1 MAPKK
6 RPSSSRKKKEAKPP
20 GVDPTGDTATV
31 NGGSA
36 GEDRKAEAQT
46 HKATGNTAFATGKY
60 QEAIAAF
67 TKAIECDGTDHV
79 FFSNRSASYASLE
92 QYKEAIADA
101 EKCIELNPSWGKGY
115 TRLGLAKF
123 KSGDLLGAKEAYRA
137 GMKVDKGSQPLAD
150 GLAKVEAAMA
160 AARAKADKEASDLAK
175 DLAGASVSGEQA
187 PAADPSETT
196 VIGIDLGTTFSC
208 VAVWRN
214 GEPDVLE
221 NTEGERTVPSWV
233 AFAPDGSR
241 LIGAPAKRQAA
252 MNTKNTLFN
261 MKRLIGQQFSDC
273 YNEIKIMPF
282 DVVEGAGGK
291 PMVSVEVSSG
301 TTKKFA
307 PEQISAMVLEKMK
320 VTAEQALGHKV
331 KKAVITVPAYFND
344 AQRRLTKDAGAIAGL
359 DVLRIINE
367 PTAAALAYGLDK
379 QSQDQKILVFDL
391 GGGTFDVSLL
401 KIESGMFEV
410 MSTAGDTHL
419 GGEDFDSALADWVA
433 KQSAKRQLSSSAAT
447 RVELFLGDEEISVE
461 VTRAL
466 FERLCE
472 QLFQKCLEAVK
483 RCLSDSK
490 VKREDVDEIV
500 LVGGSTR
507 VPRVQA
513 ILKEY
518 FFGKEL
524 CKSVHPD
531 EAVAYGAAVQG
542 AILAG
547 VRDAATQDLL
557 LVDVIPLSLGVECEG
572 SHFSRVVMRN
582 TSVPCKV
589 TSEFTTVEDYQTE
602 GERQK
607 TDGNH
612 LLGEFQ
618 IKGIER
624 AKKGEAK
631 VDVTFEVSTNGLLMV
646 SARDKMTGAQ
656 AEVSIDHDRGRLSG
670 EDIERMVAEAE
681 AMRAE
686 DEARER
692 EMMGDDSA
700 PPGSAPQRGKLALAL
715 DWSCLLMRQRRAAI
729 GSVAPSAAAGEG
741 DTASGRSSEAGYS
754 GVSVFKMGAS
764 AAAALTLLAVCAIG
778 AALTAGSA
786 APLPRD
792 DSAIPAQ
799 SAGQPRAPQP
809 PRGAP
814 SALDVVGEEWFSAA
828 EAGVDTV
835 KIFSSGEAQVTRR
848 LELSAAAAGVT
859 RVTVWNITRN
869 LLAGS
874 VRVAGQGQASVVQLS
889 EGPSQGG
896 PAGEQQMRRAE
907 LQDSVRALERRV
919 QLLSGQVEWLRESA
933 AAHGKAAP
941 SLPDLQKADAWRWER
956 LGELSEQLASGEDEL
971 REARRRLEEDAGSQ
985 RHASRN
991 QQVVIDVSAA
1001 RAGPLALRLT
1011 YRVHGAHWAAAY
1023 DLRAAPSAPDAPAQ
1037 LDCFAQ
1043 VRQQTGE
1050 DWVDAAFVL
1059 STSAPDRWLAVPA
1072 VERQVLSLDSRH
1084 PASGG
1089 WGGPMRRAAP
1099 RAKMARA
1106 AGTAYGRA
1114 GEAGVMR
1121 VSRMA
1126 SMAADEMDEGVEEE
1140 GGVEMD
1146 MPEMAFAQAEAM
1158 AVDQGA
1164 ASVQYTL
1171 PHRATLVSGSESRRM
1186 SIASIE
1192 LAAGYLYAT
1201 APRVGAE
1208 ATVLLK
1214 ARNPSEYTLLPG
1226 SVTTFVDGDLGGST
1240 PDAAHRASGAPAAR
1254 DCHAIARA
1262 MICEEMEVA
1271 VGVDAAVRI
1280 KVVSAPK
1287 VDAKQGQKSIFP
1299 WSDHGDRRRQSVTQI
1314 FEIKNAKGAAV
1325 KIRVHAVLPTV
1336 DSEEVKVSLTSA
1348 TRTCALPGCQ
1358 VDFSHEEF
1366 TGKVRW
1372 DVQLPASGEQRLAL
1386 AFDVEWPKSRHLHG
1400 MELLRS

>member
-433 KQSAKRQLSSSAAT
+433 KQVQKKHSKDYFSKDPKNYRRLRSACESAKRQLSSSAAT

-602 GERQK
+602 VDIRIFEGERQK

-692 EMMGDDSA
+692 EMMGD
-700 PPGSAPQRGKLALAL
+700 
-715 DWSCLLMRQRRAAI
+715 
-729 GSVAPSAAAGEG
+729 E
-741 DTASGRSSEAGYS
+741 
-754 GVSVFKMGAS
+754 
-764 AAAALTLLAVCAIG
+764 
-778 AALTAGSA
+778 
-786 APLPRD
+786 
-792 DSAIPAQ
+792 
-799 SAGQPRAPQP
+799 
-809 PRGAP
+809 
-814 SALDVVGEEWFSAA
+814 
-828 EAGVDTV
+828 
-835 KIFSSGEAQVTRR
+835 
-848 LELSAAAAGVT
+848 
-859 RVTVWNITRN
+859 
-869 LLAGS
+869 
-874 VRVAGQGQASVVQLS
+874 
-889 EGPSQGG
+889 
-896 PAGEQQMRRAE
+896 
-907 LQDSVRALERRV
+907 
-919 QLLSGQVEWLRESA
+919 
-933 AAHGKAAP
+933 
-941 SLPDLQKADAWRWER
+941 
-956 LGELSEQLASGEDEL
+956 
-971 REARRRLEEDAGSQ
+971 
-985 RHASRN
+985 
-991 QQVVIDVSAA
+991 
-1001 RAGPLALRLT
+1001 
-1011 YRVHGAHWAAAY
+1011 
-1023 DLRAAPSAPDAPAQ
+1023 
-1037 LDCFAQ
+1037 
-1043 VRQQTGE
+1043 
-1050 DWVDAAFVL
+1050 
-1059 STSAPDRWLAVPA
+1059 
-1072 VERQVLSLDSRH
+1072 
-1084 PASGG
+1084 
-1089 WGGPMRRAAP
+1089 
-1099 RAKMARA
+1099 
-1106 AGTAYGRA
+1106 
-1114 GEAGVMR
+1114 
-1121 VSRMA
+1121 
-1126 SMAADEMDEGVEEE
+1126 
-1140 GGVEMD
+1140 
-1146 MPEMAFAQAEAM
+1146 
-1158 AVDQGA
+1158 
-1164 ASVQYTL
+1164 
-1171 PHRATLVSGSESRRM
+1171 
-1186 SIASIE
+1186 
-1192 LAAGYLYAT
+1192 
-1201 APRVGAE
+1201 
-1208 ATVLLK
+1208 
-1214 ARNPSEYTLLPG
+1214 
-1226 SVTTFVDGDLGGST
+1226 
-1240 PDAAHRASGAPAAR
+1240 
-1254 DCHAIARA
+1254 
-1262 MICEEMEVA
+1262 
-1271 VGVDAAVRI
+1271 
-1280 KVVSAPK
+1280 
-1287 VDAKQGQKSIFP
+1287 
-1299 WSDHGDRRRQSVTQI
+1299 
-1314 FEIKNAKGAAV
+1314 
-1325 KIRVHAVLPTV
+1325 
-1336 DSEEVKVSLTSA
+1336 
-1348 TRTCALPGCQ
+1348 
-1358 VDFSHEEF
+1358 
-1366 TGKVRW
+1366 
-1372 DVQLPASGEQRLAL
+1372 
-1386 AFDVEWPKSRHLHG
+1386 
-1400 MELLRS
+1400 